1 MPNKEGRY
9 NKLEV
14 QHSGLP
20 VYIPRSRRWTSKP
33 YRFAVLMS
41 KNRCQHFGC
50 PVKPDEFPA
59 AFLFSS
65 NAGAGTNDQR
75 HRYYPL
81 YDRTEAMSGNESAR
95 LYPHEIMQPG

>member
-14 QHSGLP
+14 KRSGLP
-20 VYIPRSRRWTSKP
+20 VYIPRSSRWTNKP
-33 YRFAVLMS
+33 YRFAVLMT
-41 KNRCQHFGC
+41 KKRCQHFG
-50 PVKPDEFPA
+50 VSIKQDETPA

-65 NAGAGTNDQR
+65 NAGAGTSDQQ

-81 YDRTEAMSGNESAR
+81 YDRTEAMAANEAAR
-95 LYPHEIMQPG
+95 LYPHEIMQPD

>member
-14 QHSGLP
+14 KRSGLP
-20 VYIPRSRRWTSKP
+20 VYIPRSSRWTSKP

-41 KNRCQHFGC
+41 KSRCQRFDL
-50 PVKPDEFPA
+50 PVNRGESPA
-59 AFLFSS
+59 AFLYSAS
-65 NAGAGTNDQR
+65 AGTGTNDLS

-81 YDRTEAMSGNESAR
+81 YDRTEAMAANEAAR
-95 LYPHEIMQPG
+95 LYPHEIMQPD